1 MFSDFSQLIIGE
13 FNEVH
18 THLTGLKR
26 MVDMR
31 GGITDDSIRS
41 SSMLSAIITYDISS
55 ALQSY
60 SDL

>member
-1 MFSDFSQLIIGE
+1 MVSDTKQLIIGE

-31 GGITDDSIRS
+31 GGIADDSIRS
-41 SSMLSAIITYDISS
+41 SSMLSAIITY
-55 ALQSY
+55 AC
-60 SDL
+60 DLLSR